1 MNSQTSSPR
10 SLDQRTLK
18 TQQTMRENLHR
29 DLTLS
34 ELAKS
39 VNLSVWRLS
48 HVFRSDLGMSP
59 IKYLKLLRL
68 EKAKY
73 LLESSFLSVK
83 EITYRVGINDESHFV
98 RDFKKAYGNAPS
110 QHRTLM
116 NELPKASQLDQPVK
130 IKYGAK
136 KSLAILLPTLNLI
149 SYTASV
155 AASSVV

>member
-1 MNSQTSSPR
+1 
-10 SLDQRTLK
+10 
-18 TQQTMRENLHR
+18 
-29 DLTLS
+29 
-34 ELAKS
+34 
-39 VNLSVWRLS
+39 
-48 HVFRSDLGMSP
+48 
-59 IKYLKLLRL
+59 L

-98 RDFKKAYGNAPS
+98 RDFKKAYGNAPR
-110 QHRTLM
+110 QHRT
-116 NELPKASQLDQPVK
+116 KASQLDQPVK

-155 AASSVV
+155 VASSVV